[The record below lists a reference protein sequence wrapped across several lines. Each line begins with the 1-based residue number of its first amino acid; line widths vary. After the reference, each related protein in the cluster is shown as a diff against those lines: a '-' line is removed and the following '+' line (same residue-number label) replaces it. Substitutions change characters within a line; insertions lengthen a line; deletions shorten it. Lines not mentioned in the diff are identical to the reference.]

1 MEELEQA
8 LREKGLLDGRDIKD
22 IVAEVDADNVTTRC
36 RSIDTRVPVQ
46 QCRTA

>member
-22 IVAEVDADNVTTRC
+22 IVAACSCAMSHGRP
-36 RSIDTRVPVQ
+36 R
-46 QCRTA
+46 

>member
-22 IVAEVDADNVTTRC
+22 IVAEVDADNVINKLP
-36 RSIDTRVPVQ
+36 IDPLFLCNVARP
-46 QCRTA
+46 A

>member
-22 IVAEVDADNVTTRC
+22 IVAEVDADNVTKLP
-36 RSIDTRVPVQ
+36 IDRVFLCNVARP
-46 QCRTA
+46 A

>member
-22 IVAEVDADNVTTRC
+22 IVAEVDADNVSQTHQNALTC
-36 RSIDTRVPVQ
+36 CPSITPIS
-46 QCRTA
+46 